1 MWLEALESNVQ
12 GTLGL
17 PMGEK
22 GAMIGKAAE
31 YAEVEEDLD
40 LEESIIC

>member
-31 YAEVEEDLD
+31 DAEVEEDPD